1 MRKRLTFII
10 MAFLLCQGLEAQNKD
25 GLNFFN
31 LVLPDNAVVS
41 YELADG
47 VDIQFQDSIM
57 VVNDLSFYMEDGV
70 KYFFSEEEIAA
81 LGENCDENASYIAAD
96 KLYVKCK
103 GEGNVV
109 ISDLLGRVVFSQVS
123 RYMQGGAEHARECA
137 KNGNSKRTTHW
148 AVRLLYLCEIC
159 ERFMSC
165 MMLPI
170 GVLPAGVLPRL
181 PMAYMVT
188 KVASSRHFG
197 RHSGAVW
204 EAGGKIIGSFW

>member
-31 LVLPDNAVVS
+31 LVMPDNSVVS
-41 YELADG
+41 YELTDG

-81 LGENCDENASYIAAD
+81 VGENSDENASYIAAD

-103 GEGNVV
+103 GKGNVV
-109 ISDLLGRVVFSQVS
+109 ISDLLGRVVFSQPS
-123 RYMQGGAEHARECA
+123 CEECVVDLA
-137 KNGNSKRTTHW
+137 TLRGNT
-148 AVRLLYLCEIC
+148 LYLI
-159 ERFMSC
+159 
-165 MMLPI
+165 
-170 GVLPAGVLPRL
+170 
-181 PMAYMVT
+181 
-188 KVASSRHFG
+188 KVNSQTLKFIR
-197 RHSGAVW
+197 R
-204 EAGGKIIGSFW
+204 

>member
-70 KYFFSEEEIAA
+70 KYYFTEGNSV
-81 LGENCDENASYIAAD
+81 GENSDENASYIAAD

-103 GEGNVV
+103 GKSNVV
-109 ISDLLGRVVFSQVS
+109 ISDLFGRVVFSQPS
-123 RYMQGGAEHARECA
+123 CEECVIDLA
-137 KNGNSKRTTHW
+137 TLRGNT
-148 AVRLLYLCEIC
+148 LYLI
-159 ERFMSC
+159 
-165 MMLPI
+165 
-170 GVLPAGVLPRL
+170 
-181 PMAYMVT
+181 
-188 KVASSRHFG
+188 KVNSQTLKFIR
-197 RHSGAVW
+197 R
-204 EAGGKIIGSFW
+204 

>member
-1 MRKRLTFII
+1 MRKKLTFII

-70 KYFFSEEEIAA
+70 KYYFTEGNSV
-81 LGENCDENASYIAAD
+81 GENSDENASYIAAD

-103 GEGNVV
+103 GEGNIV
-109 ISDLLGRVVFSQVS
+109 ISDLLGRVVFSQPS
-123 RYMQGGAEHARECA
+123 CEECVIDLA
-137 KNGNSKRTTHW
+137 TLRGNT
-148 AVRLLYLCEIC
+148 LYLI
-159 ERFMSC
+159 
-165 MMLPI
+165 
-170 GVLPAGVLPRL
+170 
-181 PMAYMVT
+181 
-188 KVASSRHFG
+188 KVNSQTLKFIR
-197 RHSGAVW
+197 R
-204 EAGGKIIGSFW
+204 

>member
-10 MAFLLCQGLEAQNKD
+10 MAFLLCQGLNAQNRD
-25 GLNFFN
+25 ELRYFN
-31 LVLPDNAVVS
+31 LVLPDNSVVS

-109 ISDLLGRVVFSQVS
+109 ISDLLGRVVFSQPS
-123 RYMQGGAEHARECA
+123 CEECVIDLA
-137 KNGNSKRTTHW
+137 ALRGNT
-148 AVRLLYLCEIC
+148 LYLI
-159 ERFMSC
+159 
-165 MMLPI
+165 
-170 GVLPAGVLPRL
+170 
-181 PMAYMVT
+181 
-188 KVASSRHFG
+188 KVNSQTLKFIR
-197 RHSGAVW
+197 R
-204 EAGGKIIGSFW
+204 